1 MPESVFRCD
10 NCGKKNTVIFPIG
23 QKIPD
28 KQHCSDCGKLMRLIS
43 KTESNNVTVG
53 RPVLINPDREETQ
66 KSMPFVFQKEEKLIS
81 FGEVIEESEYC
92 IDIEE
97 TQELG
102 EPFVV
107 MANGKGKK
115 RYFKRGEEYEL
126 GTELI
131 PLSKAELKELA
142 IEESANDNFFEEIY
156 HIGESV
162 IASD

>member
-102 EPFVV
+102 EPYVV
-107 MANGKGKK
+107 MANGKGTK
-115 RYFKRGEEYEL
+115 RYFKKGKEYEI
-126 GTELI
+126 GIELI
-131 PLSKAELKELA
+131 PLNKSELA
-142 IEESANDNFFEEIY
+142 DLAISETVNDGLFKDIL
-156 HIGESV
+156 GER
-162 IASD
+162 D